1 MPSCC
6 DGEGYDAVF
15 TDRFANKVARRYRRR
30 GLSATSRRMVNF
42 LTEHGLDGA
51 SVLEIGGGVGE
62 IQLELLRRGAARV
75 TNLEISTSYE
85 EQARDLLEQ
94 SGMTGR
100 VTRRFLDIARSPD
113 EVEPADIV
121 VLHRVVCCYPDYEA
135 LLSAAGRHTRRL
147 LVFSHPPSN
156 ALTRALIGAE
166 NLGRRLRGQSFRAF
180 AHPAGAMVSVL
191 TGTGLVPRFVH
202 AGWSWSVV
210 GLERPGMEQDQLG
223 LA

>member
-15 TDRFANKVARRYRRR
+15 TDRFADRVARRYRRR
-30 GLSATSRRMVNF
+30 GLNATARRMVDF
-42 LTEHGLDGA
+42 LVEQGLDGA

-62 IQLELLRRGAARV
+62 IQIELLRRGAARV

-85 EQARDLLEQ
+85 EQARRLLEQ
-94 SGMTGR
+94 GGMTGR
-100 VTRRFLDIARSPD
+100 VTRRFLDIATLPD

-121 VLHRVVCCYPDYEA
+121 VLHRVVCCYPDYQA
-135 LLSAAGRHTRRL
+135 LLSAAGNHARRL

-156 ALTRALIGAE
+156 ALTRAVIRAE

-180 AHPAGAMVSVL
+180 VHPADAMDSVL
-191 TGTGLVPRFVH
+191 AGTGLATRFVH
-202 AGWSWSVV
+202 AGWSWRVV
-210 GLERPGMEQDQLG
+210 GLERPAEPGQLG

>member
-15 TDRFANKVARRYRRR
+15 TDRFADRVARRYRRR
-30 GLSATSRRMVNF
+30 GLDATSRRMVDF
-42 LTEHGLDGA
+42 LTEHGVEGA

-75 TNLEISTSYE
+75 TNLEISTNYE
-85 EQARDLLEQ
+85 EQARRLLEQ
-94 SGMTGR
+94 AGMTGR
-100 VTRRFLDIARSPD
+100 VTRRLHDIAKLPD

-135 LLSAAGRHTRRL
+135 LLSAAGRHARRL
-147 LVFSHPPSN
+147 LVFSHPPSK
-156 ALTRALIGAE
+156 ALTRAVFGAE

-180 AHPAGAMVSVL
+180 VHPAGAMVSVL
-191 TGTGLVPRFVH
+191 AAAGLATRFEH
-202 AGWSWSVV
+202 AGWAWTVV
-210 GLERPGMEQDQLG
+210 GLERPGVAPDQLG

>member
-15 TDRFANKVARRYRRR
+15 TDRFARRVARRYRRH
-30 GLSATSRRMVNF
+30 GLNATSGRMVDF
-42 LTEHGLDGA
+42 LTERGLDGA

-62 IQLELLRRGAARV
+62 IQVELLRRGADRV

-85 EQARDLLEQ
+85 EQARHLLEQ

-100 VTRRFLDIARSPD
+100 VTRRLLDIARLPD
-113 EVEPADIV
+113 EVAPADIV

-135 LLSAAGRHTRRL
+135 LLSAAGSHARRL

-156 ALTRALIGAE
+156 ALTRSVFRAE

-180 AHPAGAMVSVL
+180 VHPPASMVSVL
-191 TGTGLVPRFVH
+191 AATGLSTRFVH
-202 AGWSWSVV
+202 VGWSWSVV
-210 GLERPGMEQDQLG
+210 GLERPGVGSDQLG